1 MDNLRKYIKAKKNY
15 MQEKQFSKKMQ
26 AKQELQEA
34 LKDIQV
40 KENMQGWAYKNYE
53 VLGAYDILENDKK
66 IATELQ
72 YLLKNGD
79 IRAVWIDNEYQ
90 KIA

>member
-15 MQEKQFSKKMQ
+15 MQEKQFNKKMQ